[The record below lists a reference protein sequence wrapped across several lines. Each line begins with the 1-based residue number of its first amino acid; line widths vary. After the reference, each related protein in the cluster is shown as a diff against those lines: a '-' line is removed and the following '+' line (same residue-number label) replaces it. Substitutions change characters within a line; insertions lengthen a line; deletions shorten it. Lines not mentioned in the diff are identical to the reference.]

1 MTEAKKNSDDAVYPT
16 DTRLATKSVR
26 NASFAKLNDIVIPRL
41 NDNAGVH
48 STLRKWYALEDE
60 NGYVRLICSA
70 HLGANRLYGLYA
82 EAHDACVKINTTLK
96 DLNLSEEDQDL
107 LASTNGTAFV
117 LERLRDVEKQVLA
130 KNGKETW
137 LRQVKDWGNSFC
149 KITTQFAGVIQI
161 MVPQS
166 PEYAVPVA
174 LLLAL
179 FKVYLAANAPHT
191 KANEIAR

>member
-1 MTEAKKNSDDAVYPT
+1 
-16 DTRLATKSVR
+16 
-26 NASFAKLNDIVIPRL
+26 
-41 NDNAGVH
+41 
-48 STLRKWYALEDE
+48 
-60 NGYVRLICSA
+60 
-70 HLGANRLYGLYA
+70 LYA

-137 LRQVKDWGNSFC
+137 LRQVKDWGNSFS
-149 KITTQFAGVIQI
+149 KITTQFAGIIQM

-179 FKVYLAANAPHT
+179 FKVYLAAKAPGHKRLT
-191 KANEIAR
+191 RLQDNYR